1 MQIRKPAVAGAF
13 YPGNQQELQMMMNSM
28 LQPQPNDP
36 LVQTLFGIIVPH
48 AGYMYS
54 GEVAARAY
62 RCLVGKE
69 YRRAVVVS
77 PSHREYFQGISVY
90 DGDAYQTPLGTIE
103 VDTELRNHIVA
114 LYPEIKVTSAGHRA
128 EHALEVQLPFLQ
140 SVLHNWRLVPLVM
153 GEQSPKTIQM
163 LAELIGRLA
172 APDTIIV
179 ISSDLSHFYNR
190 ETADHLDGFVER
202 TITTLDPDT
211 LVEGLEQRRC
221 EACGGG
227 GIASILYAAKSIQGV
242 KTRILART
250 DSGAVT
256 GDTEEV
262 VGYLSAILYKETV

>member
-1 MQIRKPAVAGAF
+1 MKIRKPAVAGSF
-13 YPGNQQELQMMMNSM
+13 YPSDPEKLQQMMNLM
-28 LQPQPNDP
+28 LKVRQDDAVYDDI
-36 LVQTLFGIIVPH
+36 LGIIVPH

-54 GEVAARAY
+54 GEVAAHAY
-62 RCLVGKE
+62 RCLKGKE

-103 VDTELRNHIVA
+103 VDAELRNYISGM
-114 LYPEIKVTSAGHRA
+114 YPGIQVTGAGHRA

-140 SVLHNWRLVPLVM
+140 SVLHNWKLIPLVM

-163 LAELIGRLA
+163 LAELTGKLA

>member
-190 ETADHLDGFVER
+190 ETADHLDEFVER

-227 GIASILYAAKSIQGV
+227 GIASLLYAAKAKQGV
-242 KTRILART
+242 KSRIMART
-250 DSGAVT
+250 DSGAIT

-262 VGYLSAILYKETV
+262 VGYLSAILYKETI

>member
-1 MQIRKPAVAGAF
+1 MKIRKPAVAGSF
-13 YPGNQQELQMMMNSM
+13 YLSDPEKLQQMLHLM
-28 LQPQPNDP
+28 LQAKQDDSVYDDI
-36 LVQTLFGIIVPH
+36 LGIIVPH

-54 GEVAARAY
+54 GEVAAHAY
-62 RCLVGKE
+62 RCLKGKE

-90 DGDAYQTPLGTIE
+90 NGDAYQTPLGMIE
-103 VDTELRNHIVA
+103 IDAELRNHLSGMI
-114 LYPEIKVTSAGHRA
+114 PDIQISSAGHRA

-140 SVLHNWRLVPLVM
+140 SVLHNWKLLPLVM
-153 GEQSPKTIQM
+153 GEQSPQTIQM
-163 LAELIGRLA
+163 LAGLIGKLA

-202 TITTLDPDT
+202 TITTLDPAA
-211 LVEGLEQRRC
+211 LVDGLEQRRC

-227 GIASILYAAKSIQGV
+227 GIASLLYAAKAMQGV
-242 KTRILART
+242 KSRILART
-250 DSGAVT
+250 DSGAIT